1 MNSKSLF
8 LIPILLISISIQSQ
22 TLDTDSQQ
30 FTHQDTL
37 RGSITPERAWWDL
50 NYYHL
55 DISVHPE
62 TKSIKGKN
70 TIRYSIL
77 EPNQT
82 LQIDLQSPM
91 KLTKAIQ
98 DGEELTITKDGNAHF
113 IFLKKPQTKIGE
125 SEEIE
130 VYYEGQP
137 RIAVRAPW
145 DGGISWK
152 KDGNG
157 IDFIASSCQGLG
169 ASVWWPNKDHMYDE
183 VDSMRISVNVPKHL
197 MNISNGRLR
206 IR

>member
-22 TLDTDSQQ
+22 TLNSDSQQ

-37 RGSITPERAWWDL
+37 RGSITPERSWWDL

-55 DISVHPE
+55 DIAVNPK

-70 TIRYSIL
+70 TIRYTIL
-77 EPNQT
+77 EPYQT

-113 IFLKKPQTKIGE
+113 IYLKKPQTKIGE
-125 SEEIE
+125 S
-130 VYYEGQP
+130 
-137 RIAVRAPW
+137 RA
-145 DGGISWK
+145 
-152 KDGNG
+152 
-157 IDFIASSCQGLG
+157 FCE
-169 ASVWWPNKDHMYDE
+169 PNKDKNPPRE
-183 VDSMRISVNVPKHL
+183 SNLQMRPCI
-197 MNISNGRLR
+197 
-206 IR
+206 